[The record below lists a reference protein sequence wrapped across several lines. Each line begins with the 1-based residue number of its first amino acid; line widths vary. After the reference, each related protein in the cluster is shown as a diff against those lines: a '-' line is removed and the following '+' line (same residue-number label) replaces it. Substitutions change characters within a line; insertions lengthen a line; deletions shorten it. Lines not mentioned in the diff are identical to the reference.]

1 VVSGSTTVA
10 CVSAESTDARFLHEI
25 PFACTVH
32 RNGHSSEIELG
43 GELDLAARP
52 TLEEATTTALQPGP
66 VDTLVVD
73 FTQVTFAD
81 STTVTWLLRADRRV
95 RANGGRLVAVAGPG
109 HVRDLL
115 RMTGVDAKLTVVAD
129 GSLR

>member
-1 VVSGSTTVA
+1 MST
-10 CVSAESTDARFLHEI
+10 ESSDAQFLQEI

-32 RNGHSSEIELG
+32 RIGHASEIELG
-43 GELDLAARP
+43 GELDLAARS

-66 VDTLVVD
+66 VDTLLVD

-95 RANGGRLVAVAGPG
+95 RAGGGRLVAVAGPG

-115 RMTGVDAKLTVVAD
+115 RMTGVDESLTVIAD
-129 GSLR
+129 GRLR

>member
-1 VVSGSTTVA
+1 VST
-10 CVSAESTDARFLHEI
+10 ESTDAQFLQEI

-43 GELDLAARP
+43 GELDLAARS

-66 VDTLVVD
+66 VDTLVD

-81 STTVTWLLRADRRV
+81 STTVTWLLRTDRRV
-95 RANGGRLVAVAGPG
+95 QASGGRLVTVAGPG
-109 HVRDLL
+109 NVRDLL
-115 RMTGVDAKLTVVAD
+115 RMTGVDEHLTVVAD
-129 GSLR
+129 GRLR

>member
-1 VVSGSTTVA
+1 
-10 CVSAESTDARFLHEI
+10 
-25 PFACTVH
+25 VH
-32 RNGHSSEIELG
+32 RNGQSSEIELG
-43 GELDLAARP
+43 GELDLAARS

-73 FTQVTFAD
+73 FTDVTFAD

-95 RANGGRLVAVAGPG
+95 RAGGGRLVAVAGPG

-115 RMTGVDAKLTVVAD
+115 RMTGVDEYVRVVAD
-129 GSLR
+129 ARTR

>member
-1 VVSGSTTVA
+1 MSTETPF
-10 CVSAESTDARFLHEI
+10 DAQFLHEV

-52 TLEEATTTALQPGP
+52 TLDEATTTALQPGP

-73 FTQVTFAD
+73 FAEVTFAD
-81 STTVTWLLRADRRV
+81 STTVTWLLRTNRRV
-95 RANGGRLVAVAGPG
+95 QASGGRLVAVAGPG

-115 RMTGVDAKLTVVAD
+115 RMTGVDEYLTVVAN
-129 GSLR
+129 GRFR